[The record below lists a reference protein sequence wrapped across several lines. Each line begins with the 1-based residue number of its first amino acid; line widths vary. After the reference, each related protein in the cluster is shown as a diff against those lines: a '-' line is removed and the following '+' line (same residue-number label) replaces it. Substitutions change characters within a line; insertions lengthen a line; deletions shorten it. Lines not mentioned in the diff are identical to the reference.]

1 MCSPLIAVQSVLSP
15 EDTPVGIAT
24 VSFFQMFGGALFA
37 GLSQTVFNEQL
48 VKQLMRNVPDIDIG
62 RLLAAG
68 TIAVRQ
74 VSSPEQLPGVLQ
86 SYNVAILDTFY
97 LSAAVAATSFIF
109 ALGLPWIS
117 IKGKSLAA
125 APV

>member
-1 MCSPLIAVQSVLSP
+1 SPLIAVQSVLSP

-48 VKQLMRNVPDIDIG
+48 VKQLMKNVPDVDLG
-62 RLLAAG
+62 KLLAAG

-74 VSSPEQLPGVLQ
+74 VALPEQLPGVLQ

-97 LSAAVAATSFIF
+97 LSAAVAAVSFAF
-109 ALGLPWIS
+109 ALGLPWIN
-117 IKGKSLAA
+117 
-125 APV
+125 

>member
-1 MCSPLIAVQSVLSP
+1 
-15 EDTPVGIAT
+15 VGIAT

-48 VKQLMRNVPDIDIG
+48 VKQLMKNVPDVDLG
-62 RLLAAG
+62 KLLAAG

-74 VSSPEQLPGVLQ
+74 VALPEQLPGVLQ

-97 LSAAVAATSFIF
+97 LSAAVAATSFVF

-117 IKGKSLAA
+117 IKRKSVAA
-125 APV
+125 GTV